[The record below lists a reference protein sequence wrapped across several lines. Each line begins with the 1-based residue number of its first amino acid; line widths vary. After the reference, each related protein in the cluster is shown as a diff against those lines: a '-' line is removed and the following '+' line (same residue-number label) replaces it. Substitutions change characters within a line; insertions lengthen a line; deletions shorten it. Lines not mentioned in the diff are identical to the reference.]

1 MGGIGEV
8 LLGLIALFF
17 LLLIAV
23 VALALPIF
31 AIWWVCKCIIFFVK
45 VPNQLDEIIASLN
58 TIKKQ
63 LASAN
68 KSLQDASKTKD
79 ASEPQS
85 ENTPK
90 TSGDPNLDSLQES

>member
-8 LLGLIALFF
+8 FLGLIALFF

-63 LASAN
+63 LDSAS
-68 KSLQDASKTKD
+68 KPKDASK
-79 ASEPQS
+79 PQS